1 MTECVKRFP
10 APARTKRR
18 RLRRIQNDLVV
29 GHLCPVEHEADK
41 LLLFEGAELLIDPV
55 EVEESGTD
63 GVCVHAG
70 GLQVAER

>member
-1 MTECVKRFP
+1 M
-10 APARTKRR
+10 
-18 RLRRIQNDLVV
+18 V
-29 GHLCPVEHEADK
+29 GHLCPVEQEADK

-70 GLQVAER
+70 GRQVAER